1 MAFGWHIVQ
10 KLFNISIQSK
20 VTLKK
25 KHKFKIP
32 MLLYYLQNNH
42 YLFIYFIYP

>member
-1 MAFGWHIVQ
+1 MAIGWHIVQ
-10 KLFNISIQSK
+10 KLSDISVQLK

-32 MLLYYLQNNH
+32 MILYYLQNKH
-42 YLFIYFIYP
+42 HLFIYFIYP